1 MAECSEREEVL
12 PERYKRICEEHRKE
26 CLKEIAPTKANKPE
40 VPQSRGKVLFQ
51 GQLSPKK
58 LKKIKTLEQWVEI
71 SVEDGKTVTR
81 LYPSNEQLI
90 KDGQKMWP
98 PPDLIYRRLN
108 FVNGIP
114 EEYRWAVRP
123 GDEARMQRGGCG
135 IQRMEVD
142 TWLHVIE
149 REKLREDGHIGP
161 TGVGNLPRPMERGG
175 CECPMCKRNR
185 EILEKR
191 AEASS

>member
-1 MAECSEREEVL
+1 L
-12 PERYKRICEEHRKE
+12 PKDNRYHKVAADFCRKKKRAQAKN
-26 CLKEIAPTKANKPE
+26 AAAQPE
-40 VPQSRGKVLFQ
+40 VPTSRGKALFQ

-98 PPDLIYRRLN
+98 PPDLVYRRLN

-114 EEYRWAVRP
+114 EEYRWTVRP
-123 GDEARMQRGGCG
+123 DNEARMQRGGCG

-142 TWLHVIE
+142 TWLDVIE
-149 REKLREDGHIGP
+149 REKLRSDGHIGP

-175 CECPMCKRNR
+175 CECPMCKHNR

-191 AEASS
+191 AAG